1 MAAEQMADGPGTA
14 RRRRLRPRARWT
26 PSTATS
32 CDMLQTDGRAS
43 IRSVAE
49 RVHVSRANAYA
60 RINRLI
66 DDGVIRGFSARVN
79 HERAGQGASA
89 YITLKIVQNSWR
101 TVREQLQALPGAAH
115 IALVSGD
122 FDVLLLVHTPDNRT
136 LRELVL
142 TRIQAIPEVLST
154 RTLLVF
160 EETDLD
166 PGPVRPARP
175 RRARLDAD
183 GAPSGPAVPGA
194 GQPPVGVLS
203 ESVRRPVEGQ
213 LTTASATWSPSE
225 PPPGCGRYHSTR
237 EFTMPKSSRVA
248 SRMSTSARRSPSAAA
263 AFSRSATRWSNSRR
277 RSMAQRSVC
286 VLPRTRSSRVTYGS
300 SAIST
305 STVRRVTYSTR
316 SIARPRTRAR
326 LLEDARRAR
335 RAPG

>member
-1 MAAEQMADGPGTA
+1 MTAKQMAEDADHGDRADQGGYRFEQGAP
-14 RRRRLRPRARWT
+14 PRALDAIDR
-26 PSTATS
+26 
-32 CDMLQTDGRAS
+32 DILRILQSDGRAS

-66 DDGVIRGFSARVN
+66 DDGVIRGFSARIN

-166 PGPVRPARP
+166 PAPPALP
-175 RRARLDAD
+175 S
-183 GAPSGPAVPGA
+183 APPAPPD
-194 GQPPVGVLS
+194 GQPL
-203 ESVRRPVEGQ
+203 
-213 LTTASATWSPSE
+213 
-225 PPPGCGRYHSTR
+225 
-237 EFTMPKSSRVA
+237 
-248 SRMSTSARRSPSAAA
+248 
-263 AFSRSATRWSNSRR
+263 
-277 RSMAQRSVC
+277 
-286 VLPRTRSSRVTYGS
+286 
-300 SAIST
+300 
-305 STVRRVTYSTR
+305 
-316 SIARPRTRAR
+316 
-326 LLEDARRAR
+326 
-335 RAPG
+335 